1 MIGRAKEVAVTILG
15 HPARTGE
22 MRLVDVQGTVGLFVG
37 IETEDD
43 SDHFSPMRGVRFGI
57 EQAQIGCK
65 MGAIIIGQMFA
76 MRRFVQKVSLSH
88 ISPSSAVRRR
98 DAYG

>member
-1 MIGRAKEVAVTILG
+1 
-15 HPARTGE
+15 
-22 MRLVDVQGTVGLFVG
+22 
-37 IETEDD
+37 
-43 SDHFSPMRGVRFGI
+43 
-57 EQAQIGCK
+57 

>member
-1 MIGRAKEVAVTILG
+1 MIGRAKEVAVTVLG

-22 MRLVDVQGTVGLFVG
+22 MRLVNVLGTVGLFVG

-57 EQAQIGCK
+57 EQPQIGRK
-65 MGAIIIGQMFA
+65 MSAVVVCQMLA
-76 MRRFVQKVSLSH
+76 SRRFIQKVTFAHL
-88 ISPSSAVRRR
+88 SPSSVA
-98 DAYG
+98 